1 MIIHRHL
8 RTETIKFGRG
18 RPHEGRRGKKI
29 TEYVTAM
36 KWILLSINIVV
47 HLLSLDLYFS
57 QCKAAKEKKN
67 WLYDYFVCVLFFT
80 KLLWKKM
87 IKQKDKTL
95 YRKIGCGLSS

>member
-8 RTETIKFGRG
+8 RTETS
-18 RPHEGRRGKKI
+18 RGKKI

-36 KWILLSINIVV
+36 KWILLSINIVI

-67 WLYDYFVCVLFFT
+67 WLYNYFVCVLFFT

>member
-36 KWILLSINIVV
+36 KWILLSINIVI

-57 QCKAAKEKKN
+57 QCKAAKEKK
-67 WLYDYFVCVLFFT
+67 
-80 KLLWKKM
+80 
-87 IKQKDKTL
+87 
-95 YRKIGCGLSS
+95 IGCMIILCVCFFFHKIVMEEND

>member
-36 KWILLSINIVV
+36 KWILLSINIVI

-57 QCKAAKEKKN
+57 Q
-67 WLYDYFVCVLFFT
+67 
-80 KLLWKKM
+80 
-87 IKQKDKTL
+87 
-95 YRKIGCGLSS
+95 